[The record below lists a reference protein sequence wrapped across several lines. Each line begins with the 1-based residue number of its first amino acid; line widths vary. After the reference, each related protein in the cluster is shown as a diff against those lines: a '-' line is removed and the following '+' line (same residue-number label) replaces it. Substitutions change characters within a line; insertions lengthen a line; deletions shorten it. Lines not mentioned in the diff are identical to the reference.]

1 MFGVLIQYLD
11 QPKLKIS
18 KIQTL
23 TSFGHFSKHLVG
35 EIQEKSQLLWP
46 TLFTPAQTL

>member
-1 MFGVLIQYLD
+1 MCGVLIQYLD
-11 QPKLKIS
+11 NPRWQIS
-18 KIQTL
+18 KIQKL
-23 TSFGHFSKHLVG
+23 NSFGHFNKHLVG